1 MRASVHELHVTANEL
16 NMDLHVLIIFYQSFY
31 LLWGEKKFKVLVYT
45 GNNNLEYL
53 ANLLQST
60 GTCMLFIFTQSEK

>member
-1 MRASVHELHVTANEL
+1 MGASVHELHVTANEL
-16 NMDLHVLIIFYQSFY
+16 NMDLHVFSIKVFIYSG
-31 LLWGEKKFKVLVYT
+31 GEKKFKVLVYT

>member
-45 GNNNLEYL
+45 GNNNLEYVSCEL
-53 ANLLQST
+53 AT
-60 GTCMLFIFTQSEK
+60 EYRYMHVIYIHTI